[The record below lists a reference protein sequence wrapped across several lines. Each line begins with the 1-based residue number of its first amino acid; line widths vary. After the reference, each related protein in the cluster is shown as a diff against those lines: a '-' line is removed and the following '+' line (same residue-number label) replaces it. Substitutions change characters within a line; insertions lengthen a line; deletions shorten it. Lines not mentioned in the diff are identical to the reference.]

1 MKHELRIG
9 ALALAA
15 AVTWAGLAGPLAA
28 QDAPAAAA
36 PQETAA
42 PESTPIPA
50 ASEPAVSEVQAP
62 PRAAADAAPPG
73 TVVRNAVD
81 ETGNAVKATGEQV
94 ADQGRQVWHEAL
106 LPMWERLLTSLP
118 SILKAFGLLLVF
130 WIAAVFLGGLVTR
143 LLLKTEVDNK
153 LAADWGLDRLIGSD
167 ENKDAFE
174 KSAGTVVKWII
185 LLFGFVAF
193 FNALNL
199 GMVAGPL
206 QNILNKISGAVPAV
220 LNAAVILL
228 GYWLVATVLRFVVTK
243 ALNAVSFDKRVEK
256 WLPSREEDGEV
267 VGPSSTIGRLL
278 FYIVLLIG
286 IPPFLEALG
295 QQALV
300 EPLSDMFSKV
310 FAFLPNVLAALI
322 LLFIGRLVATI
333 VREVVTNLLA
343 ASGVDGFAE
352 RFGFG
357 KMEGTKR
364 VSEIVGAIAFFFVI
378 IPIVVAA
385 VDSLQIEAISGPV
398 KATLEQLLA
407 AIPLVLVAIVVVGI
421 GYFVAKAVRGLVE
434 SFLSGVGFDAL
445 PSKLGLSFLQPK
457 EGQPNLSSIA
467 GTVIMAVILLLT
479 AEQAL
484 ATLELG
490 ELSALVG
497 GLISYLPN
505 LLVGVVIILVG
516 LSLGSYVAGL
526 LGSVLSGSPH
536 KTFVSSVAKYA
547 IIFLTFSM
555 GLNQLGV
562 GEDIVRIAVSAVLGG
577 SALALG
583 LAFGLGGR
591 DRAKEIVDKS
601 LRES

>member
-1 MKHELRIG
+1 MKQTLRLG
-9 ALALAA
+9 ALALASTLA
-15 AVTWAGLAGPLAA
+15 IAGMNLSTDA
-28 QDAPAAAA
+28 QPA
-36 PQETAA
+36 QET
-42 PESTPIPA
+42 PA
-50 ASEPAVSEVQAP
+50 ASEVAPSTASSEQTSP
-62 PRAAADAAPPG
+62 ET
-73 TVVRNAVD
+73 TVTTPVD
-81 ETGNAVKATGEQV
+81 ETPAAEPSGAESSPTLRGAVDSTGEAVQATGEQV
-94 ADQGRQVWHEAL
+94 AQQGRQVWQEAL

-118 SILKAFGLLLVF
+118 SILKAFGLLFVF
-130 WIAAVFLGGLVTR
+130 WIAASFLGGLVTR
-143 LLLKTEVDNK
+143 LLLKTEVDNR
-153 LAADWGLDRLIGSD
+153 LAKDWGLDRLIGSD
-167 ENKDAFE
+167 EEKDAFE
-174 KSAGTVVKWII
+174 KSAGLVVKWII

-206 QNILNKISGAVPAV
+206 QNILNKISGAVPAM

-243 ALNAVSFDKRVEK
+243 ALGAMAFDRRVEK
-256 WLPSREEDGEV
+256 WLPSREVDGEV

-300 EPLSDMFSKV
+300 EPLSHMFSKV
-310 FAFLPNVLAALI
+310 FAFLPNILAALI

-333 VREVVTNLLA
+333 VREVVSNLLA

-357 KMEGTKR
+357 KTEGTKR
-364 VSEIVGAIAFFFVI
+364 VSEIAGAVAFFFII
-378 IPIVVAA
+378 IPIIVAA
-385 VDSLQIEAISGPV
+385 VDSLQVEAISGPV

-407 AIPLVLVAIVVVGI
+407 AIPLLLVALVVAAI
-421 GYFVAKAVRGLVE
+421 GYFVAKAVRGFVE

-445 PSKLGLSFLQPK
+445 PTKLGLNFLQPK
-457 EGQPNLSSIA
+457 EGQPTLSSIA

-484 ATLELG
+484 ATLGLG

-497 GLISYLPN
+497 GLISYLPS
-505 LLVGVVIILVG
+505 LLVGVAIILVG
-516 LSLGSYVAGL
+516 LSLGTYVAGL
-526 LGSVLSGSPH
+526 LGTVLEGSPH
-536 KTFVSSVAKYA
+536 KAFVASVAKYA

-591 DRAKEIVDKS
+591 DRAKEIV
-601 LRES
+601 ESNLSK

>member
-1 MKHELRIG
+1 MKRRLNVG
-9 ALALAA
+9 ALAVALSLAWYA
-15 AVTWAGLAGPLAA
+15 APGIA
-28 QDAPAAAA
+28 QDTQDATAPATTGDVMA
-36 PQETAA
+36 PTA
-42 PESTPIPA
+42 EEV
-50 ASEPAVSEVQAP
+50 SEPAAV
-62 PRAAADAAPPG
+62 AAEPAAEPDAGMSGDIVRDAVGG
-73 TVVRNAVD
+73 TGEAVR
-81 ETGNAVKATGEQV
+81 ATGEQV
-94 ADQGRQVWHEAL
+94 AQQSRRVWQEAL
-106 LPMWERLLTSLP
+106 LPMWQRLLTSLP
-118 SILKAFGLLLVF
+118 SILKAFGLLFVF
-130 WIAAVFLGGLVTR
+130 WIAASIIGGLVTR
-143 LLLKTEVDNK
+143 LLLKTEVDNR
-153 LAADWGLDRLIGSD
+153 LAKDWGLDRLIGSD
-167 ENKDAFE
+167 EQQDAFE

-228 GYWLVATVLRFVVTK
+228 GYWLVATVLRFVASK
-243 ALNAVSFDKRVEK
+243 ALGAMSFDRRVEK
-256 WLPSREEDGEV
+256 WIPSREVDGET
-267 VGPSSTIGRLL
+267 VGPSATLGRLL

-300 EPLSDMFSKV
+300 EPLSDMFGKV
-310 FAFLPNVLAALI
+310 FAFLPNILAALI

-357 KMEGTKR
+357 KTEDTKKI
-364 VSEIVGAIAFFFVI
+364 SEIVGAIAFFFVI

-385 VDSLQIEAISGPV
+385 VDSLQVEAISGPV

-407 AIPLVLVAIVVVGI
+407 AIPLVLVAIVVVAI

-445 PSKLGLSFLQPK
+445 PAKLGLTFLQPR
-457 EGQPNLSSIA
+457 EGQLSLSSIA
-467 GTVIMAVILLLT
+467 GTVVMAVILLLT

-505 LLVGVVIILVG
+505 LLVGLAIILVG

-526 LGSVLSGSPH
+526 LGTVLAGSPH
-536 KTFVSSVAKYA
+536 KALVSSVAKYA

-591 DRAKEIVDKS
+591 DRAKEIV
-601 LRES
+601 ESNLPKR